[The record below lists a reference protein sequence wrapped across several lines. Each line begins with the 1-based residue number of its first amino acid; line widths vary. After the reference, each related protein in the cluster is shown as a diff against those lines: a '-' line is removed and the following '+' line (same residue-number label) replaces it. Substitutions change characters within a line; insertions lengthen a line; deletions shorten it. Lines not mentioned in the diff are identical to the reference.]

1 MPLEKGFDTSSTC
14 RLGQV
19 RLNHWSDKRRRSGI
33 TGSIVGTVLLL
44 CLQSSS
50 DLQAQKQGPAPKV
63 QKPRRPVAPATAP
76 KPRIRPPEFR
86 PPATTPQVPFASLQ
100 PPVTEARLN
109 NGLKVLLQEKRGTS
123 LVSVGCWYRV
133 GSRDDPAGAAGLS
146 NLARLLR
153 LREMDGPSRDKIGQ
167 LTRET
172 GGDWHSMTLPD
183 QTGFFE
189 TVPAGALEEVLKF
202 EAARLSA
209 SAAIDDLQFRGQ
221 WRRASAALQA
231 REDRPRSLLED
242 EVAASALRRHPYRWP
257 SIGWLADGASIGRDD
272 VARHSRQHFVPNN
285 AILVLVG
292 DFETRRALGLAEK
305 YFGVVARR
313 PDPRRIEVQ
322 EPERRGERRVR
333 IGNEGTTPYLQLA
346 FQAPELF
353 NDDFYAMLVLDA
365 VLTGAQGMRHWSGV
379 RPSVAKISSRLFHAL
394 VETGLAVEVRSRMVP
409 RQAPC
414 LYQLTLTLPD
424 AFQFQAAEE
433 ALLEQLERLKS
444 QEVSDVELT
453 KAKNLLV
460 AGEFLAQ
467 DSVGKRAF
475 QLGFFE
481 SVASHQVL
489 SEFETKIATVK
500 RDDLRRVATGYLS
513 ENVRTVGSFLPS
525 AKRKAIEVETLSP
538 SGSDSTVR
546 TPSVSQPALAPRELN
561 LRTPSLQPVF
571 TPGSVFDSP
580 RSDQGSQQKGPESQ
594 ARLLAE
600 IPTERL
606 PAPRPQRKVL
616 PNGSTLIAAAT
627 VSGSTVTI
635 RAGIKTGAGGE
646 FDVATVVGAMLL
658 RGTSAKNQAPLAT
671 VFDYLGA
678 EVSSEITDGIA
689 TISVRGLSKDCA
701 LFLQLLA
708 EMLKSPSFV
717 PSEFDKVREGLLGKL
732 HELEGET
739 DWAAE
744 QALRQRF
751 YPVAHPSRKGILGT
765 VEFLRLADAR
775 DFYQRHYRPQHLIVS
790 IAGEIAPEEALAA
803 AENAF
808 GTWKGETVAASSS
821 ATHMMASQKAEKVF
835 ELNTKRSALVLAGL
849 ASLSRDQP
857 DYYPFLILNQ
867 ILVGAPG
874 GGRLGDRVLT
884 ADGAIYGVQG
894 LATEGP
900 RERLFGVRAMAD
912 PSEVEKVIV
921 LMREEIGR
929 INKLGF
935 TDEEIR
941 RAKRSLIHAWGVR
954 MGNNEEVA
962 RMLQHIEAQGLGS
975 DYLEKYP
982 ALIEGVSRDSLLD
995 CAKTRFDFAQ
1005 AAVVVARP
1013 GIAN

>member
-1 MPLEKGFDTSSTC
+1 M
-14 RLGQV
+14 
-19 RLNHWSDKRRRSGI
+19 SDKRRRSRISGL
-33 TGSIVGTVLLL
+33 SIVGTALLL

-50 DLQAQKQGPAPKV
+50 DLQSQKQGLAPKV
-63 QKPRRPVAPATAP
+63 QRPGRRVPPTTAP
-76 KPRIRPPEFR
+76 KPRVRPPEFR
-86 PPATTPQVPFASLQ
+86 PPATTPQMPFASLQ
-100 PPVTEARLN
+100 PPVTEARLK
-109 NGLKVLLQEKRGTS
+109 NGLKVLLQENHS
-123 LVSVGCWYRV
+123 APLISVGCWYRV

-153 LREMDGPSRDKIGQ
+153 HEIDSPSRDRMGQ
-167 LTRET
+167 LMRET

-189 TVPAGALEEVLKF
+189 TVPAGALEEVLKL
-202 EAARLSA
+202 EATRMSA
-209 SAAIDDLQFRGQ
+209 SAAIEDLQFRGQ
-221 WRRASAALQA
+221 RRRAITAMRA
-231 REDRPRSLLED
+231 REDNPRSLLDD
-242 EVAASALRRHPYRWP
+242 EVAASALQRHPYRWP
-257 SIGWLADGASIGRDD
+257 SIGWLPDTASIGRYD
-272 VARHSRQHFVPNN
+272 VARHSREHFVPNN
-285 AILVLVG
+285 AVLVLVG
-292 DFETRRALGLAEK
+292 DFETRTALGLAVK

-333 IGNEGTTPYLQLA
+333 VGNEGAAPYLQIA
-346 FQAPELF
+346 FQGPELF

-379 RPSVAKISSRLFHAL
+379 HPSVAKISSRLFQAL
-394 VETGLAVEVRSRMVP
+394 VEPGLAAEVRSRMDP

-433 ALLEQLERLKS
+433 AVFEQLERLKS
-444 QEVSDVELT
+444 QEVSDVELA

-489 SEFETKIATVK
+489 NEFETKIATVK
-500 RDDLRRVATGYLS
+500 RDDLRRVATHYLA
-513 ENVRTVGSFLPS
+513 ENMRTVGSFVPS

-538 SGSDSTVR
+538 SGSDILLR
-546 TPSVSQPALAPRELN
+546 TPPVSQPALAPRELN

-580 RSDQGSQQKGPESQ
+580 DHGNQQKGPESQ
-594 ARLLAE
+594 AKLLAE
-600 IPTERL
+600 IPTARL
-606 PAPRPQRKVL
+606 PAPRPIRKVL

-635 RAGIKTGAGGE
+635 RAGIKIGAGGE
-646 FDVATVVGAMLL
+646 SDVATVVGAMLL
-658 RGTSAKNQAPLAT
+658 RGASAKNQAPLTT

-689 TISVRGLSKDCA
+689 TIKVRGLSKDCTT
-701 LFLQLLA
+701 FLQLLS
-708 EMLKSPSFV
+708 EMLQSPSFA
-717 PSEFDKVREGLLGKL
+717 PAEFDKVREGLLGKL
-732 HELEGET
+732 RELEGDT
-739 DWAAE
+739 DWVAE

-751 YPVAHPSRKGILGT
+751 YPAGHPSRKTTLGA
-765 VEFLRLADAR
+765 VEFLRLADVR
-775 DFYQRHYRPQHLIVS
+775 DVYQRYYRPQSLIVS
-790 IAGEIAPEEALAA
+790 IAGDMPPEEALAA

-808 GTWKGETVAASSS
+808 GAWKGETAPASPS
-821 ATHMMASQKAEKVF
+821 ATRIVTSPKPESAF

-849 ASLSRDQP
+849 ASLSSDQP

-874 GGRLGDRVLT
+874 GGRLGERVLT
-884 ADGAIYGVQG
+884 ADSAIFGVQG
-894 LATEGP
+894 LATEGTL
-900 RERLFGVRAMAD
+900 ERLFAVRAMAD
-912 PSEVEKVIV
+912 PSDVEKAVA

-954 MGNNEEVA
+954 MGSNEEVA

-982 ALIEGVSRDSLLD
+982 ALIEGISRDSLMD
-995 CAKTRFDFAQ
+995 CARTRFDFSQ
-1005 AAVVVARP
+1005 AAVVVTRP